1 MQGDAQIYSLT
12 KNYNIFKEKGLKLS
26 PLTAFCKACWAAN
39 ELVRWLGLLCET
51 LGQKSEERK

>member
-26 PLTAFCKACWAAN
+26 PLTAFCKAC
-39 ELVRWLGLLCET
+39 
-51 LGQKSEERK
+51 